1 MSDVIVAENLI
12 KHFKRG
18 NEVITAL
25 NDVTIKVGKGEMVAI
40 TGRSGSGKTTFLS
53 CVGLLES
60 IDSGDLHLA
69 GKDVSKLS
77 EVQRTVMRRELMGF
91 VFQRFFLIPTL
102 TAYENVALPFLFAQ
116 KRADH
121 DRINELLEV
130 VGVCGRAFHKPSQM
144 SGGEMQ
150 RVAIA
155 RSLALDPPIIMA
167 DEPTGNLDTT
177 NAQAVF
183 QLFKGLAGKGKS
195 IVIATHS
202 LKLAS
207 SCDRVIELSDGRIV
221 KNEKN

>member
-25 NDVTIKVGKGEMVAI
+25 NDVTIKIGKGEMVAI

-60 IDSGDLHLA
+60 IDSGNLHLA

-116 KRADH
+116 KKADH
-121 DRINELLEV
+121 DRINELLDV

-155 RSLALDPPIIMA
+155 RALALDPPIIMA
-167 DEPTGNLDTT
+167 DEPTGNLDTA